1 MDWELIGHDW
11 AIHML
16 QHHITV
22 GQLRHA
28 YLFTGPQG
36 VGKRSLALQFAMAI
50 NCSASAQVGSPCG
63 QCRDCLQIQKM
74 QHPDLFIVQAEAEGQ
89 VLKVEQVRELQHQL
103 SLSPYQSSFRIGMLL
118 RMEEANES
126 AQNALLKTLEEP
138 NDRVILLLT
147 AEMAESVLP
156 TISSRC
162 EVISLRPLPLAEL
175 AAELHKR
182 EGIDLQKAELITH
195 VAGGR
200 PGYALRL
207 LREPERLEKRAAW
220 LDDLASLL
228 AANRRDRFDY
238 CEKNFYSRKEERS
251 VTKDRLNEAL
261 PHWLSLWRDVLI
273 TVSGAPVPLINLDRR
288 DQISRL
294 AQTISQD
301 TARQLTRHIESILP
315 RLANANLRLL
325 AESIILQWP
334 HLP

>member
-11 AIHML
+11 AVRML
-16 QHHITV
+16 QHHING

-28 YLFTGPQG
+28 YLFTGPRG
-36 VGKRSLALQFAMAI
+36 VGKRSLAMQFAMAI
-50 NCSASAQVGSPCG
+50 NCTAATQDGSPCG
-63 QCRDCLQIQKM
+63 RCRDCLQIQKM
-74 QHPDLFIVQAEAEGQ
+74 QHPDLFIIQAEAEGQ

-103 SLSPYQSSFRIGMLL
+103 SLAPYQSAFRIGMLL

-147 AEMAESVLP
+147 AEMAESLLP

-162 EVISLRPLPLAEL
+162 EVISLRPLPLTEL
-175 AAELHKR
+175 AAQLQAR
-182 EGIDLQKAELITH
+182 EGLNPQKSELIAH

-200 PGYALRL
+200 PGYALKL
-207 LREPERLEKRAAW
+207 LREPQRLEKRACW
-220 LDDLASLL
+220 LDDLTSLL
-228 AANRRDRFDY
+228 TANRRDRFAY
-238 CEKNFYSRKEERS
+238 CERNFYSRKEERS
-251 VTKDRLNEAL
+251 VIKERLNEAL

-273 TVSGAPVPLINLDRR
+273 TASGAPLPLINLDRQ
-288 DQISRL
+288 DQIIRL
-294 AQTISQD
+294 SQTISLD
-301 TARQLTRHIESILP
+301 AARQLTRRIESILP

-325 AESIILQWP
+325 AESIVLEWP

>member
-11 AIHML
+11 AIRML
-16 QHHITV
+16 QHHITG

-50 NCSASAQVGSPCG
+50 NCTKTAQAGSPCG
-63 QCRDCLQIQKM
+63 QCRNCLQIQKM
-74 QHPDLFIVQAEAEGQ
+74 QHPDLFIVQAETEGQ
-89 VLKVEQVRELQHQL
+89 VLKVEQVRDLQHQL
-103 SLSPYQSSFRIGMLL
+103 ALAPYQSSFRIGMLL

-138 NDRVILLLT
+138 NERVILLLT
-147 AEMAESVLP
+147 SEMTESVLP

-162 EVISLRPLPLAEL
+162 EVVSLRPLPLSEL
-175 AAELHKR
+175 ATQLQIR
-182 EGIDLQKAELITH
+182 EQVDSQKAELIAH
-195 VAGGR
+195 VSGGR

-207 LREPERLEKRAAW
+207 LREPDRLEKRAAW

-251 VTKDRLNEAL
+251 VIKDRLNEAL

-273 TVSGAPVPLINLDRR
+273 TASGAPVPLINLDRG
-288 DQISRL
+288 DQINRL
-294 AQTISQD
+294 AQTIPLE
-301 TARQLTRHIESILP
+301 TARQLTRHIESNLP
-315 RLANANLRLL
+315 RLSNANLRLL
-325 AESIILQWP
+325 AESIILEWP

>member
-11 AIHML
+11 AIRML
-16 QHHITV
+16 QHHFAG

-50 NCSASAQVGSPCG
+50 NCSAATQVGSPCG

-103 SLSPYQSSFRIGMLL
+103 SLAPYQSSFRIGMLL

-147 AEMAESVLP
+147 AGMVESVLP

-162 EVISLRPLPLAEL
+162 EVISLRPLPLSEL
-175 AAELHKR
+175 AAQLQTR
-182 EGIDLQKAELITH
+182 EGLDRQKSELIAH
-195 VAGGR
+195 ISGGR
-200 PGYALRL
+200 PGYALQL
-207 LREPERLEKRAAW
+207 LREPDQLEKRAAW

-228 AANRRDRFDY
+228 SANRRDRFAY
-238 CEKNFYSRKEERS
+238 CERNFYSRKEERS
-251 VTKDRLNEAL
+251 VIKERLNKAL
-261 PHWLSLWRDVLI
+261 PIWLSLWRDVLI
-273 TVSGAPVPLINLDRR
+273 TASKAPVPLINLDRQ

-294 AQTISQD
+294 AQTIPLD
-301 TARQLTRHIESILP
+301 TARQLTRHIESILS

-325 AESIILQWP
+325 AESIILEWP

>member
-1 MDWELIGHDW
+1 MDWEQIGHDW
-11 AIHML
+11 AIRML
-16 QHHITV
+16 QHHIIS

-28 YLFTGPQG
+28 YLFTGPRG
-36 VGKRSLALQFAMAI
+36 LGKRSLALQFAMAI
-50 NCSASAQVGSPCG
+50 NCTETAENGSPCG
-63 QCRDCLQIQKM
+63 HCRNCLQIQKM
-74 QHPDLFIVQAEAEGQ
+74 QHPDLFIIQAETAGQ
-89 VLKVEQVRELQHQL
+89 VMKVEQIRELQHQL
-103 SLSPYQSSFRIGMLL
+103 SLAPYQASFRIGMLL

-175 AAELHKR
+175 STQLQTR
-182 EGIDLQKAELITH
+182 EQVDPQKAELIAH
-195 VAGGR
+195 VSGGR
-200 PGYALRL
+200 PGYALQL
-207 LREPERLEKRAAW
+207 LHEPQLLEKRAAW
-220 LDDLASLL
+220 LDDLAFLL

-251 VTKDRLNEAL
+251 VIKDRLNEAF

-273 TVSGAPVPLINLDRR
+273 TASGAPVPLINLDRR

-294 AQTISQD
+294 AQTIPLD
-301 TARQLTRHIESILP
+301 TARQLTRNIETNLL

-325 AESIILQWP
+325 AESIILEWP